1 MLTHTSD
8 RMLSISKESSRLWQ
22 ENLRLYHYSTAGSLR
37 AASGATNMEAPSK
50 GGKPNWG
57 LIIKLMRLQRCKALD
72 QAWQPFFREAG
83 FNVELALAAALCMI
97 CS

>member
-1 MLTHTSD
+1 
-8 RMLSISKESSRLWQ
+8 
-22 ENLRLYHYSTAGSLR
+22 
-37 AASGATNMEAPSK
+37 MEAPSK